1 VWKSTWTSSVGEEKL
16 RKRTNLAGLSEM
28 RYDSTDRKC
37 WIVKTL
43 GEGVNLMES
52 QSRWVKR
59 KIQCPQDMRP
69 SYLLMEYHMG
79 DDGKETLRS
88 VSCDNPYLR
97 DYGGGDC
104 EWSCW
109 ERTSADKA

>member
-1 VWKSTWTSSVGEEKL
+1 
-16 RKRTNLAGLSEM
+16 M
-28 RYDSTDRKC
+28 RYDSAGRKC
-37 WIVKTL
+37 WAVKTL
-43 GEGVNLMES
+43 GEGETLMES

-59 KIQCPQDMRP
+59 QVQCPQDMRP
-69 SYLLMEYHMG
+69 SYLLVEYHME

-109 ERTSADKA
+109 EKIPAEKG

>member
-1 VWKSTWTSSVGEEKL
+1 MSQ
-16 RKRTNLAGLSEM
+16 M
-28 RYDSTDRKC
+28 RYDLADRKC
-37 WIVKTL
+37 RRLKKL
-43 GEGVNLMES
+43 GEGASLMDS

-59 KIQCPQDMRP
+59 QVQCPQDMKP
-69 SYLLMEYHMG
+69 SYLLVEYQMG

-109 ERTSADKA
+109 EKLAES

>member
-1 VWKSTWTSSVGEEKL
+1 
-16 RKRTNLAGLSEM
+16 LSEM
-28 RYDSTDRKC
+28 KCDLPDSKY
-37 WIVKTL
+37 WPVKTL
-43 GEGVNLMES
+43 GEGETLMES

-59 KIQCPQDMRP
+59 EIQCPQDMRP
-69 SYLLMEYHMG
+69 SYLLVEYHMENG
-79 DDGKETLRS
+79 GNETLRS

-109 ERTSADKA
+109 EKISAEKG